1 MLCPDGPEQPTI
13 TARKAVEV
21 NQQVELTCSAT
32 SVPPANYTWKLNGT
46 ATTTTAAVF
55 IIASATYKDA
65 GMYTCEAHNIIT
77 SKTASTSHN
86 LSVRGECRHAAQTDH
101 SMNIQTSLPQRCTAC
116 RDSLKFCTPLKFLQ
130 AWTFMFVYLFFQPMR
145 KHQVRVYCRHVTSTS
160 VWSSDIISELQRNP
174 TSSCRLHMA
183 WTQV

>member
-21 NQQVELTCSAT
+21 NQRVELTCSAA

-77 SKTASTSHN
+77 SKTTSTSHN
-86 LSVRGECRHAAQTDH
+86 LSVRGERRHAAQTDH

-116 RDSLKFCTPLKFLQ
+116 RDSLKFCTLLNS
-130 AWTFMFVYLFFQPMR
+130 YRHECLCLYICFFNQ
-145 KHQVRVYCRHVTSTS
+145 
-160 VWSSDIISELQRNP
+160 
-174 TSSCRLHMA
+174 
-183 WTQV
+183 